1 MAYGKTRSTGLTSF
15 VGAPL
20 ISGGTGPNPIMQGT
34 GTKVALGYT
43 GTAASGAITMIG
55 DIQKAGG
62 TAPAGSRYSGSAAGL
77 PQSDVIKS
85 ALLVK
90 LTTPGLGADVTDK
103 ASITA
108 DNQVTLAGLAASA
121 SGCLLLVVFDQSN
134 KMGDK
139 G

>member
-20 ISGGTGPNPIMQGT
+20 ISGGTGLNPPMQGT

-55 DIQKAGG
+55 DIQPKAG
-62 TAPAGSRYSGSAAGL
+62 TAPAGSRYTSL
-77 PQSDVIKS
+77 PQADVIKS

-90 LTTPGLGADVTDK
+90 LTTPALGADVTDK

-139 G
+139 T